1 MPAIDRRL
9 LTHFEWLLPLLVLTA
24 AVTGILTIYSATWT
38 PATAGIPALAMR
50 QLAWLGAGVV
60 AMLLATSFDYRRLDQ
75 RAYLVYGVCLAAV
88 AVVPFV
94 GTVAGGSQRWL
105 RLGPVAIQ
113 PSEFMKIGMVV
124 LLAHYFARSERI
136 HHSLLQVIPALLL
149 TAIPAGLILEQPD
162 LGSAALV
169 GIVALSLMVIGGVR
183 LRWFVLL
190 ALPLLAGA
198 PLLWGYL
205 KEYQQQRIL
214 MFLDPTKDPLGA
226 GYHIIQSTVAVGSG
240 AVWGKGWLQGTQNHL
255 DFLPEEH
262 TDFIFSVFAE
272 ERGFAGSCALMLLYL
287 AIMLRLVVIAA
298 RARDRFGLLLVTGVL
313 ATVFW
318 QVLVNIGM
326 TTGLLPVVGITLPFM
341 SYGGSSLLCLLIGVG
356 LAMNVSMRRFLF

>member
-9 LTHFEWLLPLLVLTA
+9 LTHFEWLLPLLVLAVA
-24 AVTGILTIYSATWT
+24 ATGILTIYSATYT
-38 PATAGIPALAMR
+38 PETVGPPALAMR

-60 AMLLATSFDYRRLDQ
+60 GMLLATAFDYRRLDH
-75 RAYLVYGVCLAAV
+75 RAYLVYGLCCAAV
-88 AVVPFV
+88 FAVPLFGSVV
-94 GTVAGGSQRWL
+94 GGSRRWL
-105 RLGPVAIQ
+105 RLGPIAVQ
-113 PSEFMKIGMVV
+113 PSEFMKLGLVIV
-124 LLAHYFARSERI
+124 LAHFFARSDRT
-136 HHSLLQVIPALLL
+136 HYDLRQALPALVL
-149 TAIPAGLILEQPD
+149 TAVPAAFILVQPD
-162 LGSAALV
+162 LGSASLV
-169 GIVALSLMVIGGVR
+169 AIVSLSMMVIGGVR
-183 LRWFVLL
+183 LRWFVLM
-190 ALPLLAGA
+190 ALPFLAVA
-198 PLLWGYL
+198 PVLWNYL

-214 MFLDPTKDPLGA
+214 MFLDPTQDPLGA
-226 GYHIIQSTVAVGSG
+226 GYHIIQSTIAVGSG
-240 AVWGKGWLQGTQNHL
+240 MLWGKGWLQGTQNHL

-272 ERGFAGSCALMLLYL
+272 ERGFAGSLVLMLLYL
-287 AIMLRLVVIAA
+287 AIMIRLLVIAA
-298 RARDRFGLLLVTGVL
+298 RARDRFGLLVVVGVL

>member
-9 LTHFEWLLPLLVLTA
+9 LTHFEWLLPLLVLGATT
-24 AVTGILTIYSATWT
+24 TGIFTIYSATWT
-38 PATAGIPALAMR
+38 PATVGPPALAMR

-60 AMLLATSFDYRRLDQ
+60 AMLLATSFDYRRLDHS
-75 RAYLVYGVCLAAV
+75 AYVLYGICLVALI
-88 AVVPFV
+88 VVPLAGIV
-94 GTVAGGSQRWL
+94 GGGSRRWL

-113 PSEFMKIGMVV
+113 PSEFMKLAMVV
-124 LLAHYFARSERI
+124 LLAHYFARNERT
-136 HHSLLQVIPALLL
+136 HHNLFQVVPLMILVAL
-149 TAIPAGLILEQPD
+149 PAGLILEQPD
-162 LGSAALV
+162 LGSAALLGV
-169 GIVALSLMVIGGVR
+169 VSLSMMLLGGVR

-190 ALPLLAGA
+190 AVPILAVA
-198 PLLWGYL
+198 PFLWEHL

-226 GYHIIQSTVAVGSG
+226 GYHIIQSTIAVGSG
-240 AVWGKGWLQGTQNHL
+240 MVWGKGWLQGTQNHL

-287 AIMLRLVVIAA
+287 AIMIRLVVIAV
-298 RARDRFGLLLVTGVL
+298 RARDRFGLLIVSGVL
-313 ATVFW
+313 ATIFW
-318 QVLVNIGM
+318 QVVVNIGM
-326 TTGLLPVVGITLPFM
+326 TTGLMPVVGITLPFM
-341 SYGGSSLLCLLIGVG
+341 SYGGSSLLCLLIGIG

>member
-9 LTHFEWLLPLLVLTA
+9 LTHFEWLLPLLVLGATT
-24 AVTGILTIYSATWT
+24 TGIFTIYSATWT
-38 PATAGIPALAMR
+38 PATVGVPALAMR

-60 AMLLATSFDYRRLDQ
+60 AMLLAISFDYRRLDHS
-75 RAYLVYGVCLAAV
+75 AYVLYGICLVALIAV
-88 AVVPFV
+88 PLV
-94 GTVAGGSQRWL
+94 GTVGGGSRRWL

-113 PSEFMKIGMVV
+113 PSEFMKIAMIV
-124 LLAHYFARSERI
+124 LLAHYFARSERT
-136 HHSLLQVIPALLL
+136 HHNLLQVIPVMILIAL
-149 TAIPAGLILEQPD
+149 PAGLILEQPD
-162 LGSAALV
+162 LGSAALLAV
-169 GIVALSLMVIGGVR
+169 VSFSLMLMGGVR

-190 ALPLLAGA
+190 ALPLLAIA
-198 PLLWGYL
+198 PLLWEHL

-226 GYHIIQSTVAVGSG
+226 GYHIIQSTIAVGSG
-240 AVWGKGWLQGTQNHL
+240 MVWGKGWLNGTQNHL

-272 ERGFAGSCALMLLYL
+272 ERGFAGSATLMLLYL
-287 AIMLRLVVIAA
+287 AIMLRMLVIAG
-298 RARDRFGLLLVTGVL
+298 RARDRFGLLVVVGVL

-341 SYGGSSLLCLLIGVG
+341 SYGGSSLLCLLIGIG
-356 LAMNVSMRRFLF
+356 LVMNVSMRRFLF